1 MLLVSSP
8 PPPPPLANDR
18 SRSTVVA
25 AAAACSTGLAL
36 AINGGGGLQCR
47 TYFRSCVLL
56 VQSIAVVV
64 VTLYTAAH
72 ARRTVDSYKEQAA
85 AESILASFFS
95 RLTVEN

>member
-1 MLLVSSP
+1 MLLVSS

-36 AINGGGGLQCR
+36 AINGGGLQCR